1 MNVALYA
8 IRECTATKRFDSA
21 MTMFDLPWRSVR

>member
-8 IRECTATKRFDSA
+8 IRECIATKRFDSA
-21 MTMFDLPWRSVR
+21 MTMFDFSLRSVR